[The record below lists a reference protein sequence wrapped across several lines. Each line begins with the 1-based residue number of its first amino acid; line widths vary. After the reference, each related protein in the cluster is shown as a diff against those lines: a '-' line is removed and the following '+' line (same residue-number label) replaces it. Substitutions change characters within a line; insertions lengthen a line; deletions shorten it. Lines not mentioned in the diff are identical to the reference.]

1 MSIRNRIAVT
11 ALTLS
16 LAGFGAWI
24 KSEGESPMVQKDG
37 VELLAPHIPTKGD
50 VPTIGH
56 GSTRYEDGTRVTLAD
71 PPITRERAQQLARA
85 LHSEE
90 ERRFQASLPG
100 VKLYQEEYDLY
111 IDFTGQYGIGSWRAS
126 PMRRELIAGNY
137 SKACN
142 ALLQYRFVT
151 SERYIKGWEP
161 YKFKD
166 GKPTRWRFDCA
177 TPGNK
182 VCHGVWTRQLERHAK
197 CWSVQ

>member
-24 KSEGESPMVQKDG
+24 KSEGESPVVQKDG

-56 GSTRYEDGTRVTLAD
+56 GSTRYEDGTSVTLED
-71 PPITRERAQQLARA
+71 PPITRERAKQLARA

-100 VKLYQEEYDLY
+100 VKLFQEEYDLY
-111 IDFTGQYGIGSWRAS
+111 LDFTGQFGIGNWRS
-126 PMRRELIAGNY
+126 SSMRRHLLAGDY
-137 SKACN
+137 VKACH
-142 ALLQYRFVT
+142 ALLPWRRQGGRDC
-151 SERYIKGWEP
+151 SLPQNWGPKGC
-161 YKFKD
+161 K
-166 GKPTRWRFDCA
+166 
-177 TPGNK
+177 
-182 VCHGVWTRQLERHAK
+182 GVWTRQLERHAK
-197 CWSVQ
+197 CMAVQ